1 MRNAI
6 ALALACV
13 CLGAQA
19 ARVDN
24 FSLLDHRGAAHE
36 LHYYSDAAA
45 IVLIVQGNGC
55 PIVRNALVDYR
66 AISDAYAPRGV
77 QFLMINSNLQDTR
90 ESIAKEADEW
100 AIPYPILVDETQLVG
115 ESLGLERTAEVIV
128 IDPSDWRI
136 VYRGAANDRLSYE
149 RQKAEAEHH
158 YLRDAL
164 EAVLADAAPAV
175 ARAPAIGCLMN
186 LPGKEA
192 DHATI
197 SYSDTIAPLLQANCV
212 ECHRAGGIGPWA
224 MSSYAMV
231 RGFAPM
237 IREVIRTRRMPPW
250 HADPHVGVWQNDRA
264 LSIPERQTLVH
275 WIEAGAPRGAGPD
288 PLAQAAVP
296 APEWAMGE
304 PDVVID
310 IPAFDVAASG
320 VVDYQFHIV
329 ANPLDRDVW
338 VRAMDV
344 RPGVTE
350 VVHHVLV
357 GTTDA
362 GGPVEYSN
370 ESLMNNYLGGYAPG
384 VEPRVMPEGTGVF
397 VPKGTALLFQMHYTP
412 YGKAVTDRS
421 RLGLYLH
428 DEPPANFL
436 RHSVVLNPAIRIP
449 ANAKAHVETAY
460 FEFHREA
467 TLYTVLPHSHYRG
480 KSSTFELLHPGGERE
495 LILSVPNYDFNWQL
509 GYDFATPRLLVP
521 GTRLIHTT
529 VYDNSAQNPG
539 NPDPSRVV
547 PWGLQSH
554 DEMLYGDF
562 VFSWTEERSDKPIH
576 DNEFTESVQWVG
588 FMDRDMNGS
597 VGMDELPPSM
607 RERLRETFALGDADG
622 DGALTAAEFLA
633 GSRAAGEDADDLDD
647 ADDFDDVALAAD

>member
-1 MRNAI
+1 MRTTV
-6 ALALACV
+6 ALALICAG
-13 CLGAQA
+13 LSAQA

-24 FSLLDHRGAAHE
+24 FSLLDQHGAAHE
-36 LHYYSDAAA
+36 LYYYSDAAA

-55 PIVRNALVDYR
+55 PIVRNALADYR
-66 AISDAYAPRGV
+66 AVSDAYAARGV
-77 QFLMINSNLQDTR
+77 VFLMINANLQDNR
-90 ESIAKEADEW
+90 AAIAEEAAEW
-100 AIPYPILVDETQLVG
+100 DIPYPILVDETQLVG
-115 ESLGLERTAEVIV
+115 ESLGLTRTAEVLV
-128 IDPSDWRI
+128 IDPQGWRI
-136 VYRGAANDRLSYE
+136 AYRGAVNDRLAYE
-149 RQKAEAEHH
+149 RQKAVAEKH

-164 EAVLADAAPAV
+164 DAVLAGAETTLAGQ
-175 ARAPAIGCLMN
+175 PAIGCLMN
-186 LPGKEA
+186 LPGKAA
-192 DHATI
+192 DHSQI
-197 SYSDTIAPLLQANCV
+197 SYADTIAPLLQDNCV
-212 ECHRAGGIGPWA
+212 ECHRSGGIAPWA
-224 MSSYAMV
+224 MTSHAMV
-231 RGFAPM
+231 HGFAPM

-250 HADPHVGVWQNDRA
+250 HADPHVGHWQNDRA
-264 LSIPERQTLVH
+264 LTVAERQTLVH
-275 WIEAGAPRGAGPD
+275 WIEAGAPRGDGAD
-288 PLAQAAVP
+288 PLAEAAAP
-296 APEWAMGE
+296 APTWALGE
-304 PDVVID
+304 PDVLID

-320 VVDYQFHIV
+320 VVDYQFQVV

-338 VRAMDV
+338 VRAMAV
-344 RPGVTE
+344 QPGVTE

-357 GTTDA
+357 GTTDVGA
-362 GGPVEYSN
+362 PAAYSN

-384 VEPRVMPEGTGVF
+384 VEPQVMPEGTGVF
-397 VPKGTALLFQMHYTP
+397 VPKGTGFMFQMHYTP

-436 RHSVVLNPAIRIP
+436 RHSVVLNPGIRIP

-480 KSSTFELLHPGGERE
+480 KSSTFTLQHPNGERE
-495 LILSVPNYDFNWQL
+495 LILSVPDYDFNWQR
-509 GYDFATPRLLVP
+509 GYDFATPRLLAP

-539 NPDPSRVV
+539 NPDPSREV

-576 DNEFTESVQWVG
+576 DHDFTESVQWVG

-597 VGMDELPPSM
+597 VGLDELPPPM
-607 RERLRETFALGDADG
+607 RKQMRETFALGDADG

-633 GSRAAGEDADDLDD
+633 GSRAARQRAANADQPDD
-647 ADDFDDVALAAD
+647 GVVAGD